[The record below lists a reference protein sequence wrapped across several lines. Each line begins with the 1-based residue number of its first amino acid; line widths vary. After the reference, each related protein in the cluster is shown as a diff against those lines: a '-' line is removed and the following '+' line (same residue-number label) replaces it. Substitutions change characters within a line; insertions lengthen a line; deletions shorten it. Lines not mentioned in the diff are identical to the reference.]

1 MTETRDAL
9 ADLLDR
15 AEAHL
20 VGKRYRDCHSLCLE
34 AVRAEPAHPHPYF
47 LLGVLAAEHGNTVK
61 ALELFERAVAL
72 NPQPARYHA
81 QLARCLVRAHR
92 HDEALAAAQRASERG
107 PDDAFTLDTIGVVL
121 SLLGRHGEAL
131 DYFRRALAYA
141 PDSAE
146 HRYNLAAAQ
155 QFAGDFAGAEQSYL
169 TALRI
174 DPQLH
179 RAYSSL
185 VSLRKQ
191 SDADVER
198 VETMRR
204 LFESCEGADAR
215 LHLGHALAKS
225 CEDMGDYQAA
235 LDWLLRAKAAKRAEL
250 SYDRSADAA
259 SFEAARKLADIPV
272 NAAPAGDR
280 PAPVFVI
287 GLPRTGTTLVDRIL
301 SSHSQASSV
310 GELTNFA
317 LHLKQAARTASPLVL
332 DADTLLAASDVD
344 LGAVGA
350 RYLDSAARLHGGA
363 PFFVDKM
370 PLNFFFAPA
379 LLAAL
384 TSARIICLKR
394 GAMDACVSNFRQLL
408 AAGFSYYN
416 YALDLEDTA
425 RYFAGFERLT
435 SLWRERLP
443 AGRYLEVRYEDLVR
457 AQEETTRRL
466 LTFCGLPWED
476 ACLDF
481 HRNAAP
487 VATASS
493 VQVRQPLYATSI
505 GRWRRYGERV
515 APARRTLESLGVA
528 LE

>member
-1 MTETRDAL
+1 MSRSGPAL
-9 ADLLDR
+9 ADLLR
-15 AEAHL
+15 QAEAHL
-20 VGKRYRDCHSLCLE
+20 ARKDYRECHSLSLE
-34 AVRAEPAHPHPYF
+34 AVRMDPAHPQPYF
-47 LLGVLAAEHGNTVK
+47 LLGILAADHGNVVK

-72 NPQPARYHA
+72 NPQSARYHA

-92 HDEALAAAQRASERG
+92 HDEALAAVQRAGERR

-121 SLLGRHGEAL
+121 SLLGRHSEAL
-131 DYFRRALAYA
+131 DYFRRALKQA
-141 PDSAE
+141 PGNAE
-146 HRYNLAAAQ
+146 HHYNLAAAQ
-155 QFAGDFAGAEQSYL
+155 QFTGDFAGAEQSYL
-169 TALRI
+169 AALRI
-174 DPQLH
+174 APQLH

-191 SDADVER
+191 TNDDSER
-198 VETMRR
+198 GETMRH
-204 LFESCEGADAR
+204 LFEASDSADAR

-225 CEDMGDYQAA
+225 CEDMGDYEAA

-250 SYDRSADAA
+250 NYDRGADAA
-259 SFEAARKLADIPV
+259 NFEAARALADIPV
-272 NAAPAGDR
+272 DATPAGDR

-287 GLPRTGTTLVDRIL
+287 GLPRTGTTLIDRIL
-301 SSHSQASSV
+301 SSHSQAASV

-317 LHLKQAARTASPLVL
+317 LHLKQAAGTASPLVL
-332 DADTLLAASDVD
+332 DAETLRAAGDVD

-363 PFFVDKM
+363 AYFVDKM
-370 PLNFFFAPA
+370 PLNFYFAPA

-384 TSARIICLKR
+384 PSARVVCLKR
-394 GAMDACVSNFRQLL
+394 GAMDACLSNFRQLL

-416 YALDLEDTA
+416 YALDLEDA
-425 RYFAGFERLT
+425 AHYCAGFERLT
-435 SLWRERLP
+435 ALWRERLP
-443 AGRYLEVRYEDLVR
+443 AARYLEVRYEDLVR
-457 AQEETTRRL
+457 SQEATTRRL
-466 LTFCGLPWED
+466 LTFCGLAWED

-505 GRWRRYGERV
+505 GRWRRYGEGL
-515 APARRTLESLGVA
+515 APARRTLEALGVA